1 MGRGCGRRWPRCR
14 MSAEANVAQAAVNI
28 ILQAREARVSIL
40 GLRNRCSEN
49 IVTFAQVH
57 ALALRIRQQVDI
69 TPITNCAVHVSVV
82 GRDLT
87 NFQLCVLDQWTDY
100 EMTPTLIAHFYL
112 CTFEFMKQWPKVLF
126 ERPAKACLLKVRGD
140 GFASDVQRLNTC
152 YEEVRDNWWSQLK
165 PVRNHLAGHY
175 DSDSAKLIGALA
187 DLELQAFFHLAKDV
201 NDLLRLTASTLTVIT
216 TEMESMF
223 TRIAANGATA
233 A

>member
-1 MGRGCGRRWPRCR
+1 
-14 MSAEANVAQAAVNI
+14 MSADANVAQAALNV

-57 ALALRIRQQVDI
+57 ALALRIQQQVDI

-87 NFQLCVLDQWTDY
+87 NLQLCVLDQWTDY

-112 CTFEFMKQWPKVLF
+112 STFEFMKQWPKVLF
-126 ERPAKACLLKVRGD
+126 EKPAKTCLLKVRGD
-140 GFASDVQRLNTC
+140 GFASDVRSLNTG
-152 YEEVRDNWWSQLK
+152 YEAVRDKWWSKLQ

-187 DLELQAFFHLAKDV
+187 DLELPGFFHLAKDV
-201 NDLLRLTASTLTVIT
+201 NDLLRLTASTLTVIS
-216 TEMESMF
+216 TEMQPMLK
-223 TRIAANGATA
+223 RIAANGAA
-233 A
+233 AA

>member
-1 MGRGCGRRWPRCR
+1 M
-14 MSAEANVAQAAVNI
+14 NVAHAAVNM

-40 GLRNRCSEN
+40 ILRNRCSEN

-57 ALALRIRQQVDI
+57 ALALRIQLQVDI

-87 NFQLCVLDQWTDY
+87 NLQLCVLDHWTDY
-100 EMTPTLIAHFYL
+100 EMSPTLIAHFYL
-112 CTFEFMKQWPKVLF
+112 STFEFMKQWPKVLF
-126 ERPAKACLLKVRGD
+126 EKPAKACLQKVRGD
-140 GFASDVQRLNTC
+140 GFNRDLRSLNTC
-152 YEEVRDNWWSQLK
+152 FEEVRDKWWPKLQ

-187 DLELQAFFHLAKDV
+187 DLDLLGFFHLAKDV
-201 NDLLRLTASTLTVIT
+201 NDLLRLTASTLTVIS
-216 TEMESMF
+216 TELEPMLK
-223 TRIAANGATA
+223 RIAANGATA